1 MPALPFLL
9 TVPWGLYA
17 ETPISGAAPRVPL
30 RDGAT
35 AQVMAAHGLMLAIP
49 TAARVLVAG
58 RRLHM
63 QQEGAPFDWAQ
74 DRFAMHA
81 LPSGIR
87 PEERTLALA
96 IGAPDTEMA
105 ASIEL
110 DGYLAKPQKRQSDA
124 PANDGDR
131 IQDFIL
137 KVLSRIR
144 EAEAS
149 DGERPAGGV
158 AAWSRIAA
166 AWTTTEANALDAPKE
181 LIVEHAET
189 YRCVLM
195 EVAQHPRRVLARVR
209 RLMPL
214 DRVQEIDKGCIDW
227 LIRQPGTSIEEK
239 AGPRQAVLGIAR
251 EENLNTLENRVL
263 KDLLRHS
270 TMEANGYLRANK
282 RYAASERYRL
292 VAAYGGLC
300 RRTWRELEAQGIA
313 DPTHPVTPNYVLQ
326 HDARYRSIW
335 KAYQEVLGDE
345 RRQDDTWRWQRR
357 LWSDFVRL
365 SVHIALGRIRGC
377 RPVAL
382 SPLRIRREQGRGR
395 WSDLAQQSGLFL
407 LRRPGRDLAIS
418 VLDATLPDGHP
429 SLRPW
434 QHALGATIVL
444 AVEDCATGRQTAI
457 CVWPIHG
464 TGSEPIALQEFMA
477 SADEALRIVV
487 DEERRYRDV
496 REEVRGLVIR
506 SSLDMANPDW
516 GQQGRV
522 YGLAMGPSA
531 EMIEETME
539 MGAMVLEDAITSLHW

>member
-49 TAARVLVAG
+49 AAARVLVAG
-58 RRLHM
+58 RRLRM
-63 QQEGAPFDWAQ
+63 QQEGAPFDWAH

-96 IGAPDTEMA
+96 IGTPDTEMA

-149 DGERPAGGV
+149 DGERPAGGE

-189 YRCVLM
+189 YRRVLM

-270 TMEANGYLRANK
+270 AMEANGYLRANK

-335 KAYQEVLGDE
+335 KAYQEILGDE

-365 SVHIALGRIRGC
+365 SIHIALARMGGC

-444 AVEDCATGRQTAI
+444 AVEDCATGRQAAI

-464 TGSEPIALQEFMA
+464 TGSEPIALPEFMA
-477 SADEALRIVV
+477 SADEALRVVV

-539 MGAMVLEDAITSLHW
+539 MSAMVLEDAITSLHW

>member
-17 ETPISGAAPRVPL
+17 ETPIHGTGPSVALRAGGAAR
-30 RDGAT
+30 AT
-35 AQVMAAHGLMLAIP
+35 AAHGLMLVIP
-49 TAARVLVAG
+49 ADARVLASG
-58 RRLHM
+58 HRMRM
-63 QQEGAPFDWAQ
+63 QQEGASFDWKHH
-74 DRFAMHA
+74 RFAMYT
-81 LPSGIR
+81 LPSGMR
-87 PEERTLALA
+87 PEERALTLSIA
-96 IGAPDTEMA
+96 APDAETT

-110 DGYLAKPQKRQSDA
+110 EGYLPKPPKRQPDA
-124 PANDGDR
+124 PATDGDR

-149 DGERPAGGV
+149 DRDRPAGGS

-166 AWTTTEANALDAPKE
+166 AWTATEASAVDAPKE

-189 YRCVLM
+189 YRRVLM
-195 EVAQHPRRVLARVR
+195 EVAQHPRRVLSRVR

-227 LIRQPGTSIEEK
+227 LIRQPGVSIEEK

-251 EENLNTLENRVL
+251 KEDLNTLENRVL
-263 KDLLRHS
+263 KDLLRRS
-270 TMEANGYLRANK
+270 ATEANGYLRSNK

-292 VAAYGGLC
+292 VAGYGGLC
-300 RRTWRELEAQGIA
+300 RRAWRELEAQEIA

-335 KAYQEVLGDE
+335 KAYQEILGDE
-345 RRQDDTWRWQRR
+345 QRQDDTWRWQRR

-365 SVHIALGRIRGC
+365 SVHIALGRIQGC
-377 RPVAL
+377 HPVAL

-407 LRRPGRDLAIS
+407 LRRPGRDLVVS

-429 SLRPW
+429 ALRSW

-444 AVEDCATGRQTAI
+444 AVEDCATGRQAAI

-464 TGSEPIALQEFMA
+464 TGSQPIALPEFMA
-477 SADEALRIVV
+477 SADEALQAVV
-487 DEERRYRDV
+487 DEERRHQD
-496 REEVRGLVIR
+496 VRGLVVR
-506 SSLDMANPDW
+506 STLDTANPDW
-516 GQQGRV
+516 GQRGRV
-522 YGLAMGPSA
+522 YGLAMGPST

-539 MGAMVLEDAITSLHW
+539 MGAMVIEDAIASLRW

>member
-58 RRLHM
+58 RRLRM

-189 YRCVLM
+189 YRRVLM

-209 RLMPL
+209 RPMPL

-292 VAAYGGLC
+292 VAAYAGLC

-444 AVEDCATGRQTAI
+444 AVEDCATGRQAAI

>member
-9 TVPWGLYA
+9 MVPWGLYA
-17 ETPISGAAPRVPL
+17 ETPIHGAAPRVPL
-30 RDGAT
+30 RDGAP
-35 AQVMAAHGLMLAIP
+35 AQATAAHGLMLAVP
-49 TAARVLVAG
+49 AGARVLVAG
-58 RRLHM
+58 RRMRM
-63 QQEGAPFDWAQ
+63 QQEGASFDWARE
-74 DRFAMHA
+74 RFAMYT
-81 LPSGIR
+81 LPSGMR
-87 PEERTLALA
+87 PEERALTLS
-96 IGAPDTEMA
+96 IGTTEA
-105 ASIEL
+105 ETTASIEL
-110 DGYLAKPQKRQSDA
+110 DGYLAKPPKRQPDA
-124 PANDGDR
+124 PATDGDR

-144 EAEAS
+144 EAEVS
-149 DGERPAGGV
+149 DGERSAGGS
-158 AAWSRIAA
+158 AAWSRIAS
-166 AWTTTEANALDAPKE
+166 AWTRTEASVLDAPKE

-189 YRCVLM
+189 YRRVLM
-195 EVAQHPRRVLARVR
+195 EVAQHPRRVLSRVR

-251 EENLNTLENRVL
+251 EENLNTLENRIL
-263 KDLLRHS
+263 KDLLRRS
-270 TMEANGYLRANK
+270 AMEANGYLRANK

-300 RRTWRELEAQGIA
+300 RRAWRELEAQGIA
-313 DPTHPVTPNYVLQ
+313 DPANPVTPNYVLQ

-335 KAYQEVLGDE
+335 KAYQEILGDE
-345 RRQDDTWRWQRR
+345 QRQDDTWRWQRR

-365 SVHIALGRIRGC
+365 SVHIALGRIQGC
-377 RPVAL
+377 SPIAL
-382 SPLRIRREQGRGR
+382 SPLRVRREQGRGR

-434 QHALGATIVL
+434 QHALGATTVFV
-444 AVEDCATGRQTAI
+444 VEDCATGRQAAI

-464 TGSEPIALQEFMA
+464 AGSEPIALPEFMA
-477 SADEALRIVV
+477 SADEALRAVV

-496 REEVRGLVIR
+496 RDEVRGLVIR
-506 SSLDMANPDW
+506 STLDAADPDW
-516 GQQGRV
+516 GQRGLV
-522 YGLAMGPSA
+522 YGLSMGPSA

-539 MGAMVLEDAITSLHW
+539 MGAMVLEDAITSLRW